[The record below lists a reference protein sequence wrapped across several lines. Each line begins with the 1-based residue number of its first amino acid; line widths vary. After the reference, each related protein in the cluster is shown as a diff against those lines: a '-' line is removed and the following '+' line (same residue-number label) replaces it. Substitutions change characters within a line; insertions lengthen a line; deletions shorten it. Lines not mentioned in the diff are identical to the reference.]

1 MCNMYTNNDHILLV
15 MLFVSD
21 IVDYMIDGVT
31 HIVTESKW
39 DDNFDEVCFLQCFV
53 DCYCTVTHTWSGIH
67 CTCKFYNDGDVLY
80 MYIKLVSL

>member
-1 MCNMYTNNDHILLV
+1 

-21 IVDYMIDGVT
+21 IVDYMSDGVT

-53 DCYCTVTHTWSGIH
+53 DCYCNVTHTWSGIQR
-67 CTCKFYNDGDVLY
+67 CTVHVHKIGFLVEVYQFNFSLLY
-80 MYIKLVSL
+80 

>member
-1 MCNMYTNNDHILLV
+1 

-21 IVDYMIDGVT
+21 IVDYMSDGVT

-67 CTCKFYNDGDVLY
+67 CVLVNFTMMEMYCTCT
-80 MYIKLVSL
+80 